1 MKKSGCV
8 VLALLMIISLVGCN
22 AAPAPSDQPDPVA
35 EAGANEATAA
45 PAPAEQAVPQKIAV
59 ITGTGGL
66 GDQSLNDYCYE
77 GAAKLKD
84 EGVQVDVVEP
94 KDASDIE
101 ELQRIYAET
110 GEYAL
115 IVCIGFDSSNALK
128 IVSAEFPD
136 QMFAITDD
144 EVDAPNV
151 ASLNFKGEETGF
163 LLGVL
168 SGLLVK
174 GDELPNTRG
183 KNMVGFIAGL
193 DFYVPNT
200 FAAGFEAGARLVNF
214 DAAVQNAYV
223 GSYSDP
229 STAAEQATGMYQQ
242 GADIIFACAGG
253 SGLGIFNAA
262 ADCNGYA
269 LGLEGNQNALAPDY
283 IIASGIRDWT
293 SFVYDACKLAL
304 KGELD
309 GGILV
314 YGIAQG
320 ALYNAHEGSNVA
332 VSDEIQ
338 AEVDRYSALV
348 ADGTLVI
355 PKTLDE
361 VEPFIAANGSAYGI
375 GY

>member
-1 MKKSGCV
+1 MKKIICLM
-8 VLALLMIISLVGCN
+8 LALLMVVGF
-22 AAPAPSDQPDPVA
+22 
-35 EAGANEATAA
+35 AGCQSGSGTPGAT
-45 PAPAEQAVPQKIAV
+45 QTDVPQKIAV

-84 EGVQVDVVEP
+84 EGVKVDVVEP

-101 ELQRIYAET
+101 ELQRAYAET
-110 GEYAL
+110 GEYVL
-115 IVCIGFDSSNALK
+115 IVCIGFDNSNALK

-144 EVDAPNV
+144 QVDAPNV

-174 GDELPNTRG
+174 DGDLPNSRG
-183 KNMVGFIAGL
+183 NNMVGFIAGL

-200 FAAGFEAGARLVNF
+200 FAAGFEAGARLVNA
-214 DAAVQNAYV
+214 DATAYNAYV

-229 STAAEQATGMYQQ
+229 STAAEQATSMYNQ
-242 GADIIFACAGG
+242 GVDIIFACAGG

-262 ADCNGYA
+262 ESCDEYA
-269 LGLEGNQNALAPDY
+269 LGLEGNQNSLAPDY
-283 IIASGIRDWT
+283 IIASGIRNWS
-293 SFVYDACKLAL
+293 SFVYDTCKLAL
-304 KGELD
+304 KGELT
-309 GGILV
+309 GGVIV
-314 YGIAQG
+314 YGIAED
-320 ALYNAHEGSNVA
+320 ALYNEYEGSNID
-332 VSDEIQ
+332 VSDEIVS
-338 AEVDRYSALV
+338 EVKRYSDLV

-355 PKTLDE
+355 PATLDE
-361 VEPFIAANGSAYGI
+361 VDSFIETNGSTHGI